1 MLDQQGDVVRMEDAN
16 GNVLASYSYDP
27 WGKIIS
33 ATGSLAEIN
42 PLRYRG
48 YVYDQ
53 ETGFYYLQSRYYDP
67 AISRFL
73 NADGYAV
80 TGEGSVLGYNM
91 FAYCNNDPVNKSD
104 TDGSRP
110 VEMDEDPN
118 RRLVATI
125 KPRPA
130 KKPTQSQ
137 VTISSTKNPI
147 TNHVTQTHQTKEW
160 FSLDG
165 GPLIGSIKITTTA
178 TKSDQESALLYTFT
192 DNTFQD
198 VSGGGGI
205 DILGWLG
212 LYGGASSSNLD
223 VFGGIQITPWIH
235 GEVSIGANGIGAVLG
250 VQQARNNM
258 TLSGDI
264 EITAGWGTIFPV
276 VLLTFSGLPLVPAL

>member
-80 TGEGSVLGYNM
+80 TGEGGVLGYNM

-110 VEMDEDPN
+110 VEVDEDPN

-125 KPRPA
+125 RPA
-130 KKPTQSQ
+130 RPNNQTQVSRISQ
-137 VTISSTKNPI
+137 IAVGLAEDIINFDVNNQSEEKVLASNYFSIYKGVPVVRVDGSRSGSFGVIALTRETNTRINPEDVVRHEYG
-147 TNHVTQTHQTKEW
+147 HVVQMKQ
-160 FSLDG
+160 LG
-165 GPLIGSIKITTTA
+165 VIKYAI
-178 TKSDQESALLYTFT
+178 DIFLPSALEY
-192 DNTFQD
+192 
-198 VSGGGGI
+198 GGG
-205 DILGWLG
+205 D
-212 LYGGASSSNLD
+212 YYSR
-223 VFGGIQITPWIH
+223 PW
-235 GEVSIGANGIGAVLG
+235 
-250 VQQARNNM
+250 
-258 TLSGDI
+258 
-264 EITAGWGTIFPV
+264 EITADIYGGVQSRKHSIEDIEYG
-276 VLLTFSGLPLVPAL
+276 FSYLNRSIVFGPFVWLFMK